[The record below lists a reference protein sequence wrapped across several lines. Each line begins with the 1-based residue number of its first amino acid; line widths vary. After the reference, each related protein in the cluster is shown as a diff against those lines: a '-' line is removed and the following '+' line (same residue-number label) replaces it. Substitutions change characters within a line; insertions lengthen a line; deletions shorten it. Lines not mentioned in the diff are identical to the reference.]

1 MKKYFEYIGLITLV
15 CFSFFITEQTVTVV
29 KEVDDIMVQI
39 KNNYLGEICVKAYLS
54 FINLG

>member
-29 KEVDDIMVQI
+29 KDSDGTFKVTGLMFDD
-39 KNNYLGEICVKAYLS
+39 
-54 FINLG
+54 